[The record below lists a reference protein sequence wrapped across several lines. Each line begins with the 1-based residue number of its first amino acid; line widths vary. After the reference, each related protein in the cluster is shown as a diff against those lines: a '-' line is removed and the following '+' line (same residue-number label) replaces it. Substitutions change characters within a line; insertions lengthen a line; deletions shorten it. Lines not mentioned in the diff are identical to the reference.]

1 MALKYDMKKD
11 EKKEKKVLTVKERYA
26 TIKTESRERKP
37 EQTARKGNE
46 MKTESIK
53 FFWNGIKVNGGKL
66 IRTWY
71 SIDNINDPQ
80 AVSISARDYDHL
92 PGDVFSV
99 SNDSDI
105 YTDYFDSDHAT
116 IEAGHP
122 LYIPALVAALKCEL
136 RMVESNIRCAQK
148 RIARGSSYW
157 EKSIDEYTQKAA
169 RYRSMLQSLPDKQ
182 PTAEDLAAVAA
193 LRLEEETARKAEE
206 HERELQE
213 REKELNERAEARRI
227 VRETAERYPL
237 DDAAAVR
244 VVIKWSES
252 DAFVGENLIFS
263 VPAAEIILRT
273 LDERRA
279 GGLGYDKTSFVVEY
293 PEGRYEG
300 RYDLGDGEGG
310 LIEHIRKFGE
320 TCKLEEDRN
329 RIAALVDILRAQ
341 MPQDAASEAEETAD
355 DEEPAEAPAQEK
367 RSTFADPVLFLRSIE
382 TENQRFDLF
391 AVPRGNGVTYS
402 YTVNEY
408 FPSLHKWRYLCQEN
422 NLSGDALLFQFGF
435 NSFADLMQA

>member
-1 MALKYDMKKD
+1 MN
-11 EKKEKKVLTVKERYA
+11 T
-26 TIKTESRERKP
+26 
-37 EQTARKGNE
+37 N
-46 MKTESIK
+46 SIK
-53 FFWNGIKVNGGKL
+53 FFWNGIKVNGDKL
-66 IRTWY
+66 IRCFY
-71 SIDNINDPQ
+71 LLDNNDNPHS
-80 AVSISARDYDHL
+80 VIISARDYDNL

-99 SNDSDI
+99 RNDSDI
-105 YTDYFDSDHAT
+105 YTDYFDSDSAT
-116 IEAGHP
+116 IDAGHP
-122 LYIPALVAALKCEL
+122 LYIPALVAALKSNL
-136 RMVESNIRCAQK
+136 RMVDSNIKYAQK
-148 RIARGSSYW
+148 QIARGSSYW
-157 EKSIDEYTQKAA
+157 QKKLDEETDKAA

-182 PTAEDLAAVAA
+182 PTAEDLEAVAA
-193 LRLEEETARKAEE
+193 MRSEEETARKTAE

-213 REKELNERAEARRI
+213 REKELREQAEARRI

-244 VVIKWSES
+244 VIIQWSES
-252 DAFVGENLIFS
+252 GAFVGENLSFS

-279 GGLGYDKTSFVVEY
+279 GGIGYDKTSFVVEY

-300 RYDLGDGEGG
+300 RYDLGDGDGG
-310 LIEHIRKFGE
+310 LIEHIRQFGE

-341 MPQDAASEAEETAD
+341 MPQDAASGSEETAEA
-355 DEEPAEAPAQEK
+355 EEPAEATAHEK
-367 RSTFADPVLFLRSIE
+367 RSTFAAPVLFLRSIE
-382 TENQRFDLF
+382 KEDQRFDLF

-422 NLSGDALLFQFGF
+422 NLSGDALLYQFGF
-435 NSFADLMQA
+435 NSFAELMRA

>member
-1 MALKYDMKKD
+1 MN
-11 EKKEKKVLTVKERYA
+11 T
-26 TIKTESRERKP
+26 
-37 EQTARKGNE
+37 N
-46 MKTESIK
+46 SIK

-71 SIDNINDPQ
+71 NIDNIDNPQ
-80 AVSISARDYDHL
+80 SVSISARDYDHL

-105 YTDYFDSDHAT
+105 YTDYFDNDSTTLD
-116 IEAGHP
+116 AGHP
-122 LYIPALVAALKCEL
+122 LYMPALVAALKSNL
-136 RMVESNIRCAQK
+136 RMVEISIKYAQK
-148 RIARGSSYW
+148 QIARGSSYW
-157 EKSIDEYTQKAA
+157 QKKLDEETDKAA

-193 LRLEEETARKAEE
+193 LRLEEETARKAAE

-213 REKELNERAEARRI
+213 REKELNEQAESRRI

-244 VVIKWSES
+244 VVIQWSES
-252 DAFVGENLIFS
+252 GAFVGDNLSFS

-279 GGLGYDKTSFVVEY
+279 GSLGYDKTSFFVEY

-300 RYDLGDGEGG
+300 RYDLGDGDGG

-341 MPQDAASEAEETAD
+341 MPQDATGGA
-355 DEEPAEAPAQEK
+355 EEPAEAEEPADAPDQEK
-367 RSTFADPVLFLRSIE
+367 RSTFAAPVLFLRSIE

-391 AVPRGNGVTYS
+391 AVPCGNGVTYS

-408 FPSLHKWRYLCQEN
+408 FPSLHEWRYLCQEN
-422 NLSGDALLFQFGF
+422 NLSGDALLCQFGF
-435 NSFADLMQA
+435 NSFAELMKA

>member
-1 MALKYDMKKD
+1 
-11 EKKEKKVLTVKERYA
+11 
-26 TIKTESRERKP
+26 
-37 EQTARKGNE
+37 

-53 FFWNGIKVNGGKL
+53 FYWNGIKVNGGKL
-66 IRTWY
+66 IRCFY
-71 SIDNINDPQ
+71 SLDNINDPQ
-80 AVSISARDYDHL
+80 SVSISARDYESL

-99 SNDSDI
+99 RNDSDI
-105 YTDYFDSDHAT
+105 YTDYFDNDHAT

-122 LYIPALVAALKCEL
+122 LYIPALVAALKSYL
-136 RMVESNIRCAQK
+136 RMVGSNIKYAQK
-148 RIARGSSYW
+148 QIARGSSYW
-157 EKSIDEYTQKAA
+157 EKTLDEDTQKAA
-169 RYRSMLQSLPDKQ
+169 RYKSMLESLPDKQ

-193 LRLEEETARKAEE
+193 LRLEEETARRAAE

-213 REKELNERAEARRI
+213 REEELRERAEARRI

-244 VVIKWSES
+244 VVIQWSES
-252 DAFVGENLIFS
+252 DAFVGENLSFS
-263 VPAAEIILRT
+263 VPAAEIILHT

-300 RYDLGDGEGG
+300 RYDLGDGDGG
-310 LIEHIRKFGE
+310 LIEHIRQFGE

-341 MPQDAASEAEETAD
+341 MPQDAASEAEETAEA
-355 DEEPAEAPAQEK
+355 EEPAEAPAQEK
-367 RSTFADPVLFLRSIE
+367 QPTFAAPVLFLRSIE

-391 AVPRGNGVTYS
+391 AVPRENGVTYS

-408 FPSLHKWRYLCQEN
+408 FPSLHTWRYLCQEN

-435 NSFADLMQA
+435 HSFAELMQA